1 MKDLLRTVEAMSMN
15 KLNVFHWHVTDSQ
28 SFPLVLPLEPA
39 LAEKGAYSSHMVYSP
54 EDVKRVVEF
63 GLDHGVRVMPEI
75 DSPG

>member
-1 MKDLLRTVEAMSMN
+1 M
-15 KLNVFHWHVTDSQ
+15 
-28 SFPLVLPLEPA
+28 LPLEPA